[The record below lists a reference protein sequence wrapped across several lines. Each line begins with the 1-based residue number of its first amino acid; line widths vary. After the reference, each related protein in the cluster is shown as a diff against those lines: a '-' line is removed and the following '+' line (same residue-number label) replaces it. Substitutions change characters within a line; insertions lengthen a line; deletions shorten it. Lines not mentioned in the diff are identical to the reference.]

1 MTAPTLSQRA
11 LNRIEAIGNRLPHPT
26 LLFVYLCGIVLALS
40 TAAALLGV
48 EAHHPVNGEHIT
60 AVNLLSADGLRLI
73 LERTVTN
80 FTHFAPLGTVLVA
93 ILGIGIA
100 EHSGLIGSL
109 LRISVLK
116 APEKMLTFL
125 VVLAGVLSSIAADS
139 GYVVLI
145 PLAGIIFQAAGRSPI
160 AGIAAAFAGVSGGF
174 SANLLIS
181 PLDAILAGLST
192 EAAALLDSDYNVN
205 PAANYYFM
213 AISTLL
219 VATVGTVVTEKIIMP
234 RFSASTLARELP
246 KPVSLDERRGLR
258 GVGLF
263 TLIFIALLL
272 WGLVPDQ
279 GVLRGV
285 AVDGGPGSLL
295 DSPFINGIVTLIAL
309 YAAIAGWLFG
319 RLSRRFATGS
329 DVVTAMESS
338 MATMAGYLV
347 LMFFA
352 AQFVNY
358 FAWSQLGIISAI
370 KGAALLKT
378 LDPGV
383 TLLLV
388 SFVVF
393 TALINVLIGS
403 ASAKWALLAP
413 VFIPMLMLAGI
424 SPEATQVAYRV
435 GDSSTNIITPLMP
448 YFGVVVAFAQKYDRN
463 IGIGTIIA
471 TMLPYSIALLLSW
484 SLLLAGW
491 IMLDLPLGPGATIFM
506 PG

>member
-1 MTAPTLSQRA
+1 MTVHTLSQRA

-40 TAAALLGV
+40 AVAALLGV
-48 EAHHPVNGEHIT
+48 EARHPVNGENIS

-93 ILGIGIA
+93 ILGIGVA

-192 EAAALLDSDYNVN
+192 EAAALLDSGYNVS

-219 VATVGTVVTEKIIMP
+219 VATVGTLVTEKIIMP
-234 RFSASTLARELP
+234 RFSANTAARETP
-246 KPVSLDERRGLR
+246 QPISLDERRGLR

-263 TLIFIALLL
+263 TLVFVALLL

-285 AVDGGPGSLL
+285 AVDGGAGSLL

-319 RLSRRFATGS
+319 RLSRRFTTGS
-329 DVVTAMESS
+329 DVVVAMESS

-370 KGAALLKT
+370 KGAALLKA

-393 TALINVLIGS
+393 TALINLLIGS

-413 VFIPMLMLAGI
+413 VFIPMLMLSGI

-435 GDSSTNIITPLMP
+435 GDSTTNIITPLMP

-484 SLLLAGW
+484 SLLLAAW
-491 IMLDLPLGPGATIFM
+491 IMLDLPLGPGAAIFVN
-506 PG
+506 G

>member
-1 MTAPTLSQRA
+1 
-11 LNRIEAIGNRLPHPT
+11 
-26 LLFVYLCGIVLALS
+26 
-40 TAAALLGV
+40 
-48 EAHHPVNGEHIT
+48 
-60 AVNLLSADGLRLI
+60 
-73 LERTVTN
+73 
-80 FTHFAPLGTVLVA
+80 
-93 ILGIGIA
+93 
-100 EHSGLIGSL
+100 
-109 LRISVLK
+109 
-116 APEKMLTFL
+116 
-125 VVLAGVLSSIAADS
+125 
-139 GYVVLI
+139 
-145 PLAGIIFQAAGRSPI
+145 
-160 AGIAAAFAGVSGGF
+160 
-174 SANLLIS
+174 
-181 PLDAILAGLST
+181 
-192 EAAALLDSDYNVN
+192 ALLDSGYNVS

-219 VATVGTVVTEKIIMP
+219 VATVGTLVTEKIIMP
-234 RFSASTLARELP
+234 RFSANTAARETP
-246 KPVSLDERRGLR
+246 QPISLDERRGLR

-263 TLIFIALLL
+263 TLVFVALLL

-285 AVDGGPGSLL
+285 AVDGGAGSLL

-319 RLSRRFATGS
+319 RLSRRFTTGS
-329 DVVTAMESS
+329 DVVVAMESS

-370 KGAALLKT
+370 KGAALLKA

-393 TALINVLIGS
+393 TALINLLIGS

-413 VFIPMLMLAGI
+413 VFIPMLMLSGI

-435 GDSSTNIITPLMP
+435 GDSTTNIITPLMP

-484 SLLLAGW
+484 SLLLAAW
-491 IMLDLPLGPGATIFM
+491 IMLDLPLGPGAAIFVN
-506 PG
+506 G